1 MDCGDTLYP
10 MTLDI
15 LCKVVDNYGDIG
27 VAYRLARALSEAP
40 GAPRLRLVVDDLRA
54 FSLLEPAVD
63 PTRAV
68 QSVRGWTLLAWA
80 GPDGAT
86 AGAYEAAYRGDP
98 AVAVIECF
106 ACGRPDWLEDMLFGA
121 AGGRPKTIVNLEYLS
136 AEPYADEFHRM
147 PSLTRSPAVRKHI
160 FMPGFTAATGG
171 LILDGAFMAA
181 LRRYGEPSARAGERR
196 DLAARVGLEAAG
208 LEGRYWVV
216 VFGYERDYGPIVAD
230 LAEFHRGRPVLVL
243 VASGKSEAC
252 FIAAWERAG
261 RPFPVCRLPFLRQET
276 WDEVLCA
283 ADFLVVRGEDSMARA
298 ALSGNPFLWHAYPQ
312 EGAHQMVKVR
322 ALLDRM
328 RPSFGPDD
336 FTAVEDAFLAFNDRL
351 ADGAEVRGEE
361 RILPILMRESS
372 LSTGFRAFSANLM
385 ANGDL
390 GFNLMTFLRE
400 IV

>member
-27 VAYRLARALSEAP
+27 VVYRLARALSEAP
-40 GAPRLRLVVDDLRA
+40 GAPLLRLVVDDLRA
-54 FSLLEPAVD
+54 FRLLEPAVD
-63 PTRAV
+63 PARAV
-68 QSVRGWTLLAWA
+68 QSVRGWTLLSWS
-80 GPDGAT
+80 GPDGESAD
-86 AGAYEAAYRGDP
+86 AAYRDDP
-98 AVAVIECF
+98 AAVVIECF
-106 ACGRPDWLEDMLFGA
+106 ACGRPGWLEDMLFDA
-121 AGGRPKTIVNLEYLS
+121 AAGRPKTIVNLEYLT

-181 LRRYGEPSARAGERR
+181 LRRYGEPSTRAASRR
-196 DLAARVGLEAAG
+196 GLAAEAGIDAAG
-208 LEGRYWVV
+208 SAGRYWVV
-216 VFGYERDYGPIVAD
+216 VFGYERDYGPIVEDIA
-230 LAEFHRGRPVLVL
+230 AFNRGRPVLVL

-261 RPFPVCRLPFLRQET
+261 RPFPVCGLPFLRQET

-298 ALSGNPFLWHAYPQ
+298 ALAGKPFLWHAYPQ

-328 RPSFGPDD
+328 RPHFGPDD
-336 FTAVEDAFLAFNDRL
+336 YTAVEDAFLAFNDRL
-351 ADGAEVRGEE
+351 ADRADVRGEE
-361 RILPILMRESS
+361 RILPLLRGGAS
-372 LSTGFRAFSANLM
+372 LSAGFRAFSECLL